1 MDFDKKE
8 FYGIVAKAKKQ
19 MQITIDQDCN
29 VADTKPDVEKMIQTR
44 GIVKIQ
50 ETEMM
55 VDRVRIKGEF
65 VFQGLYGTNDTSAY
79 LESLEYSL
87 PFEEYVHIEGVLPS
101 DYVKVKYT
109 IDDINTILINSRK
122 ISIRVLLT
130 FSFQITEEMKEK
142 GIIEIHEENV
152 SVLKKDVQI
161 TDLIV
166 NKKDIARLKE
176 ELVLPAN
183 KANIYQIL
191 WTQVDMENLQAKI
204 GEHMIEIQGAMHIFV
219 LYLGEDA
226 QMPVQY
232 ARWEI
237 PVDTQLEC
245 YECMPG
251 MIGRIGMTL
260 GGQQLEIRP
269 DEDGEERII
278 SLDVTIDCDIKI
290 YEDHKISYIDDGYS
304 MEETLIPEYHMFDFE
319 TLVGKNQAVMKADKR
334 FRLEQ
339 ESGKL
344 LQVLSV
350 KGSATVDDVEMTA
363 QGLSVEGV
371 WMADVL
377 YLSTEDMT
385 PVMSSSYMEPFTFF
399 VETKN
404 LTGNEDYQL
413 DVRVDQMT
421 AIPTEGEEIEI
432 RASVLFDFI
441 AFHRVRQRIMTDMKQ
456 GPLDYDKIREI
467 PGIVGYIVKEG
478 DTLWSIAKAYFT
490 TVESIREQNEDISDI
505 KPGDKLLIVKEMKIF
520 WQIRI
525 AFFSE
530 QYYNI
535 LYTRCEI
542 ETISHK
548 IKECIWIIV
557 LF

>member
-1 MDFDKKE
+1 MDFEKKE

-65 VFQGLYGTNDTSAY
+65 IFQGLYGTNDTSAY

-204 GEHMIEIQGAMHIFV
+204 GEHMIEIQGAM
-219 LYLGEDA
+219 
-226 QMPVQY
+226 
-232 ARWEI
+232 
-237 PVDTQLEC
+237 
-245 YECMPG
+245 
-251 MIGRIGMTL
+251 
-260 GGQQLEIRP
+260 
-269 DEDGEERII
+269 
-278 SLDVTIDCDIKI
+278 
-290 YEDHKISYIDDGYS
+290 
-304 MEETLIPEYHMFDFE
+304 
-319 TLVGKNQAVMKADKR
+319 
-334 FRLEQ
+334 
-339 ESGKL
+339 
-344 LQVLSV
+344 
-350 KGSATVDDVEMTA
+350 
-363 QGLSVEGV
+363 
-371 WMADVL
+371 
-377 YLSTEDMT
+377 
-385 PVMSSSYMEPFTFF
+385 
-399 VETKN
+399 
-404 LTGNEDYQL
+404 
-413 DVRVDQMT
+413 
-421 AIPTEGEEIEI
+421 
-432 RASVLFDFI
+432 
-441 AFHRVRQRIMTDMKQ
+441 
-456 GPLDYDKIREI
+456 
-467 PGIVGYIVKEG
+467 
-478 DTLWSIAKAYFT
+478 
-490 TVESIREQNEDISDI
+490 
-505 KPGDKLLIVKEMKIF
+505 
-520 WQIRI
+520 
-525 AFFSE
+525 
-530 QYYNI
+530 
-535 LYTRCEI
+535 
-542 ETISHK
+542 K
-548 IKECIWIIV
+548 IKEKIPEAVLVFVTPPTIEELRSRLTGRGTETADVIASRLRRAAEESEGMDNYDYILINDQVEDCVDQLHQII
-557 LF
+557 LSERCRAQRNEELINTIQEEARIFMKGDK

>member
-1 MDFDKKE
+1 MDFEKKE
-8 FYGIVAKAKKQ
+8 FNGTVAKAKKQ
-19 MQITIDQDCN
+19 MQTTIDQDCN

-55 VDRVRIKGEF
+55 VDRVWIKGEF

-232 ARWEI
+232 ARWEN

-245 YECMPG
+245 
-251 MIGRIGMTL
+251 
-260 GGQQLEIRP
+260 
-269 DEDGEERII
+269 
-278 SLDVTIDCDIKI
+278 
-290 YEDHKISYIDDGYS
+290 
-304 MEETLIPEYHMFDFE
+304 
-319 TLVGKNQAVMKADKR
+319 
-334 FRLEQ
+334 
-339 ESGKL
+339 
-344 LQVLSV
+344 
-350 KGSATVDDVEMTA
+350 
-363 QGLSVEGV
+363 
-371 WMADVL
+371 
-377 YLSTEDMT
+377 
-385 PVMSSSYMEPFTFF
+385 
-399 VETKN
+399 
-404 LTGNEDYQL
+404 
-413 DVRVDQMT
+413 
-421 AIPTEGEEIEI
+421 
-432 RASVLFDFI
+432 
-441 AFHRVRQRIMTDMKQ
+441 
-456 GPLDYDKIREI
+456 
-467 PGIVGYIVKEG
+467 
-478 DTLWSIAKAYFT
+478 
-490 TVESIREQNEDISDI
+490 
-505 KPGDKLLIVKEMKIF
+505 
-520 WQIRI
+520 
-525 AFFSE
+525 
-530 QYYNI
+530 
-535 LYTRCEI
+535 
-542 ETISHK
+542 
-548 IKECIWIIV
+548 
-557 LF
+557 

>member
-467 PGIVGYIVKEG
+467 PGIIGYIVKEG

-520 WQIRI
+520 
-525 AFFSE
+525 
-530 QYYNI
+530 
-535 LYTRCEI
+535 
-542 ETISHK
+542 
-548 IKECIWIIV
+548 
-557 LF
+557 

>member
-1 MDFDKKE
+1 M
-8 FYGIVAKAKKQ
+8 
-19 MQITIDQDCN
+19 
-29 VADTKPDVEKMIQTR
+29 
-44 GIVKIQ
+44 
-50 ETEMM
+50 
-55 VDRVRIKGEF
+55 
-65 VFQGLYGTNDTSAY
+65 
-79 LESLEYSL
+79 
-87 PFEEYVHIEGVLPS
+87 LPS

-191 WTQVDMENLQAKI
+191 WTQVDMENLQAKME
-204 GEHMIEIQGAMHIFV
+204 EHMIEIQGAMHIFV

-339 ESGKL
+339 GSGKL

-432 RASVLFDFI
+432 RASVVFDFI

-520 WQIRI
+520 
-525 AFFSE
+525 
-530 QYYNI
+530 
-535 LYTRCEI
+535 
-542 ETISHK
+542 
-548 IKECIWIIV
+548 
-557 LF
+557 